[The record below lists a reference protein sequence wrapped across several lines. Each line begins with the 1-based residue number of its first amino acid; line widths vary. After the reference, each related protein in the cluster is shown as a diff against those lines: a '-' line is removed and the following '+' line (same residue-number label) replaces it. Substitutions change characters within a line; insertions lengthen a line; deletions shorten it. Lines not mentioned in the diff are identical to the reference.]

1 MSWWRRLGV
10 RLAATVMFGSAGTIA
25 LLAWL
30 ILGVQERSL
39 VGRVTSDAALL
50 SDTIKN
56 STYHAMLEDRRAD
69 AYRSMENIGR
79 QEGIERVRFF
89 NKEGR
94 ITFST
99 RRGEDGSF
107 VNKTAEAC
115 YACHAAD
122 RPLERLA
129 MTSRSRVFEVDRH
142 RVLGMVT
149 PIYNEPSCST
159 AACHAHPPDKTVL
172 GVLDIGISL
181 QPVDASLDRLRRE
194 TLVITMLSMLLLAG
208 VVTYFAHRSVVRPV
222 RELLAATQRMA
233 AGDMKAKVPEHSST
247 EIGDLQRSFNEMA
260 LHLGEA
266 RAARLALLQSLEQ
279 KVEER
284 TAALKRAQDQLVRSE
299 KLSSLGRLAAS
310 VAHEINNPLAGIL
323 TYAKLLTRT
332 LEPGAADD
340 PQKASAVKNL
350 ALIKRETERCS
361 AIVRNLLDFA
371 RERPLKNAD
380 LNLVDVLEEAL
391 LLVSNQAK
399 LQNVKLERS
408 LPPVAMVHGDYGQL
422 RQAFLNIIINAVDA
436 MKSGGTLRVSVAKD
450 DDGRFTLAF
459 ADTGSG
465 IAPEHLTKV
474 LDPFFTTKEK
484 GTGLG
489 LSVVYGIVERHGGS
503 LDLASVVG
511 AGTTVTIRLPE
522 ASSYDAAGDALVP
535 RTAVTPAD
543 LGTGAPRTGS
553 HAS

>member
-1 MSWWRRLGV
+1 MFWWRRLGV
-10 RLAATVMFGSAGTIA
+10 RLAATVTLGAAATIA

-39 VGRVTSDAALL
+39 ISRVTSDAGLL
-50 SDTIKN
+50 SDTIKG
-56 STYHAMLEDRRAD
+56 STFHAMLEDRRAD
-69 AYRSMENIGR
+69 AYRSMESIGR
-79 QEGIERVRFF
+79 QEGMERVRFF

-99 RRGEDGSF
+99 SRGERGTF
-107 VNKTAEAC
+107 VDKTAEAC

-129 MTSRSRVFEVDRH
+129 MPSRSRIFEHEGH

-159 AACHAHPPDKTVL
+159 ASCHAHPPDRTVL

-181 QPVDASLDRLRRE
+181 APVDATLDRLRRE
-194 TLVITMLSMLLLAG
+194 TLAIAGLSVLLLAT
-208 VVTYFAHRSVVRPV
+208 VVTWFAHRSVVRPV
-222 RELLAATQRMA
+222 RELLEATRRMA
-233 AGDMKAKVPEHSST
+233 AGDLSSKVPEHSST
-247 EIGDLQRSFNEMA
+247 ELGDLQRSLNEMA
-260 LHLGEA
+260 HNLGAA
-266 RAARLALLQSLEQ
+266 RAERLALLQSLEQ

-284 TAALKRAQDQLVRSE
+284 TRALKRAQDQLVRTE

-323 TYAKLLTRT
+323 TYAKLLTRL

-340 PQKASAVKNL
+340 PQKAAAVKNL
-350 ALIKRETERCS
+350 ALVKRETERCS

-371 RERPLKNAD
+371 RERPLTLVETD
-380 LNLVDVLEEAL
+380 LAAVVDEAL
-391 LLVSNQAK
+391 TLVSNQAK
-399 LQNVKLERS
+399 LQNVRFERA
-408 LPPVAMVHGDYGQL
+408 LPKVSPVCGDFGQL
-422 RQAFLNIIINAVDA
+422 RQACVNVILNACDA
-436 MKSGGTLRVSVAKD
+436 MKNGGTLRIALTE
-450 DDGRFTLAF
+450 DGEEVHLSFSDSGVGIPPEYLA
-459 ADTGSG
+459 
-465 IAPEHLTKV
+465 KV

-489 LSVVYGIVERHGGS
+489 LSVVYGILDRHGGTVELS
-503 LDLASVVG
+503 STVG
-511 AGTTVTIRLPE
+511 VGTTVTFRLPT
-522 ASSYDAAGDALVP
+522 AAVSALRRAADDP
-535 RTAVTPAD
+535 RAALTPAD
-543 LGTGAPRTGS
+543 LGTGAARVGR